1 MKHQKALTISIAAY
15 NVADCVGNAIN
26 SCIVHCASDLI
37 EVLVVDDG
45 STDATSEVGRLYAEK
60 YPDIV
65 KVISKPNGGYGSTIN
80 TGIANATGKYFM
92 ILDGDDELDAEGLE
106 RLANDADVTDADVI
120 VTQFVEVYVDKGSE
134 KCCDTLPGVG
144 DGVRDFSDVMCDSK
158 VAMHAYAF
166 KTSMLRDT
174 GIRITENCFYTD
186 TEIALMPMM
195 FVDEVLV
202 RHYPVY
208 RYALGCEGQSVS
220 LEGRRRHGQDVFTVF
235 SRLLD
240 FYDVAK
246 TKDSAKRA
254 FYLSN
259 LGITAVSCYE
269 SGFLQE
275 VSFENWRSLVDF
287 DKNLRKLPEIYNLD
301 VYPGKTRL
309 FRMTHYLAYP
319 YCAWRAV
326 KYLNR

>member
-1 MKHQKALTISIAAY
+1 MKPHKALTISIAAY
-15 NVADCVGNAIN
+15 NVADCVGKAIET
-26 SCIVHCASDLI
+26 CIVPCASDLI

-45 STDATSEVGRLYAEK
+45 STDGTSEVGRRYAEK

-65 KVISKPNGGYGSTIN
+65 KVISKANGGYGSTIN
-80 TGIANATGKYFM
+80 TGIANAAGKYFM

-106 RLANDADVTDADVI
+106 RLAHDAEAANADVI
-120 VTQFVEVYVDKGSE
+120 ATQYVEVYIGRGSE
-134 KCCDTLPGVG
+134 KTFDTLPEAGEGVHA
-144 DGVRDFSDVMCDSK
+144 FSDAMCDSK
-158 VAMHAYAF
+158 VAMHSYAF
-166 KTSMLRDT
+166 KTSMLRDA

-220 LEGRRRHGQDVFTVF
+220 LEGIRRHGRDVFTVF

-246 TKDSAKRA
+246 TKDSAKRE
-254 FYLSN
+254 FYLRN
-259 LGITAVSCYE
+259 LGITASACYE
-269 SGFLQE
+269 SAFLQK
-275 VSFENWRSLVDF
+275 VTLGNWRSLVAF
-287 DKNLRKLPEIYNLD
+287 DKSLRKYPEIYCLD

-309 FRMTHYLAYP
+309 FRKTHYLAYP
-319 YCAWRAV
+319 FCAWRAV

>member
-1 MKHQKALTISIAAY
+1 MKPRKALTISIAAY
-15 NVADCVGNAIN
+15 NVANCVGNAIE
-26 SCIVHCASDLI
+26 SCIAPCASDLI
-37 EVLVVDDG
+37 EVLIVDDG
-45 STDATSEVGRLYAEK
+45 STDNTSEVARRYAEK
-60 YPDIV
+60 YPAIV
-65 KVISKPNGGYGSTIN
+65 KVISKNNGGYGSTIN

-92 ILDGDDELDAEGLE
+92 ILDGDDELDANGLN
-106 RLANDADVTDADVI
+106 RLAKDAALTDADVI
-120 VTQFVEVYVDKGSE
+120 ISQFVEVYVSKGNE
-134 KCCDTLPGVG
+134 KCCDTLPHVSEGIYSS
-144 DGVRDFSDVMCDSK
+144 FDVMSGSK

-166 KTSMLRDT
+166 KTSMLRDA
-174 GIRITENCFYTD
+174 GIKISENCYYTD

-195 FVDEVLV
+195 FVDKVLV

-220 LEGRRRHGQDVFTVF
+220 LEGRRRHGRDIFTVF

-246 TKDSAKRA
+246 TKDSVKRE
-254 FYLSN
+254 FYLKN
-259 LGITAVSCYE
+259 LGVTAACCYE
-269 SGFLQE
+269 SAFLQE
-275 VSFENWRSLVDF
+275 VTLENWRSLASF
-287 DKNLRKLPEIYNLD
+287 DKSLREWPEIYHLD

-309 FRMTHYLAYP
+309 FRATRYLAYP

>member
-15 NVADCVGNAIN
+15 NVAHCVGKAIE
-26 SCIVHCASDLI
+26 SCVVPCASDLI

-60 YPDIV
+60 FPDIV
-65 KVISKPNGGYGSTIN
+65 KVISKTNGGYGSTIN
-80 TGIANATGKYFM
+80 TGIANASGKYFM
-92 ILDGDDELDAEGLE
+92 ILDGDDELDPEGLE
-106 RLANDADVTDADVI
+106 RLAYDADATDADII
-120 VTQFVEVYVDKGSE
+120 VTQYVEVYVDKGSE
-134 KCCDTLPGVG
+134 KCCDTLPGAG
-144 DGVRDFSDVMCDSK
+144 DGVRGFSDVMCDSK

-166 KTSMLRDT
+166 KTSLLKDA

-220 LEGRRRHGQDVFTVF
+220 LEGWRRHGQDVFTVF

-240 FYDVAK
+240 FYNIAK
-246 TKDSAKRA
+246 TKDSAKRN
-254 FYLSN
+254 FYLRN
-259 LGITAVSCYE
+259 LGITALSCYE

-275 VSFENWRSLVDF
+275 VSFENWRSLVAF

>member
-15 NVADCVGNAIN
+15 NVADCVGNAID

-80 TGIANATGKYFM
+80 TGIASATGKYFM

-106 RLANDADVTDADVI
+106 RLANDADVTDVDVI

-134 KCCDTLPGVG
+134 KCCDTLPGV
-144 DGVRDFSDVMCDSK
+144 DEGVRDFSDVMCDSK

-166 KTSMLRDT
+166 KTTMLRDA

-235 SRLLD
+235 SRLLN

-246 TKDSAKRA
+246 TKDPAKRA

>member
-15 NVADCVGNAIN
+15 NVADCVGNAID

-65 KVISKPNGGYGSTIN
+65 KLISKPNGGYGSTIN
-80 TGIANATGKYFM
+80 TGIACATGKYFM

-106 RLANDADVTDADVI
+106 RLANDADVTDVDVI

-144 DGVRDFSDVMCDSK
+144 DGVRDFSDAMCDSK

-246 TKDSAKRA
+246 TKDPSKRA

-275 VSFENWRSLVDF
+275 VSFENWRALVDF

>member
-1 MKHQKALTISIAAY
+1 MKCQKALTISIAAY
-15 NVADCVGNAIN
+15 NVAHCVGKAIE
-26 SCIVHCASDLI
+26 SCVVPCASDLI
-37 EVLVVDDG
+37 EVLVIDDG
-45 STDATSEVGRLYAEK
+45 STDATSEVGRFYAEK
-60 YPDIV
+60 YPEIV

-80 TGIANATGKYFM
+80 TGISNATGKYFM

-106 RLANDADVTDADVI
+106 RLAYDANAADADVI
-120 VTQFVEVYVDKGSE
+120 VTQFVEVYVDKGGE
-134 KCCDTLPGVG
+134 KCCDTLPGVE
-144 DGVRDFSDVMCDSK
+144 DGVHCFSDAMCDSK

-166 KTSMLRDT
+166 KTSMLRDA

-195 FVDEVLV
+195 FVDNVLV

-208 RYALGCEGQSVS
+208 RYALGFEGQSVS
-220 LEGRRRHGQDVFTVF
+220 LDGQRRHGRDVFTVF

-240 FYDVAK
+240 FYDIAK
-246 TKDSAKRA
+246 TKDSAKQY
-254 FYLSN
+254 FYQRN
-259 LGITAVSCYE
+259 LGIIAVSCYE

-275 VSFENWRSLVDF
+275 VTFDNWRSLAAF
-287 DKNLRKLPEIYNLD
+287 DKSLRKRPEIYNLD